1 MTMSTSTPRRSS
13 SGSTVAQLPTSPT
26 DSAFRSF
33 LAARHRCSAVVQVF
47 GDDVEVPGL
56 HPPGE
61 PHRVDVDDQADAVV
75 QGDRERLRAAHAA
88 AAAGDGERAGQG
100 AAEALRGDGRERL
113 VGALQDA
120 LGADVDPRPGGHLPV
135 HDQPGRLQAA
145 ELRPVRP
152 VADQVGVGDQHP
164 RRPLVGP
171 DHADRLA
178 GLDEH
183 GLVLA
188 QLGQRA
194 HDRVERL
201 PGPGGP
207 AGAAVDDQVVGS
219 LGHLRVEVVHQ
230 HPQRGLGLPGP
241 GGERGAARGADCS
254 GTLHTYRF
262 PLHRARLTAAGPP
275 FTIIPNGGV
284 CHPAG
289 PASRVYRVGRRGREM
304 TGWARDQ

>member
-13 SGSTVAQLPTSPT
+13 SGSTVAQLPTRPT
-26 DSAFRSF
+26 DSALPLVLGRQ
-33 LAARHRCSAVVQVF
+33 AQPQRAVQVF
-47 GDDVEVPGL
+47 GDHVQVPGL

-75 QGDRERLRAAHAA
+75 QGDGERLGAAHAA

-100 AAEALRGDGRERL
+100 AAEAFRRDGRERL

-152 VADQVGVGDQHP
+152 VADQVRVGDQHP

-201 PGPGGP
+201 PGPRGP
-207 AGAAVDDQVVGS
+207 AGAAVHDQVVGA

-230 HPQRGLGLPGP
+230 HAQRGLGLPGP

-275 FTIIPNGGV
+275 IMIIPNGSV
-284 CHPAG
+284 CHLAG
-289 PASRVYRVGRRGREM
+289 PVSRGIRFGRAWPEM
-304 TGWARDQ
+304 KGWRP